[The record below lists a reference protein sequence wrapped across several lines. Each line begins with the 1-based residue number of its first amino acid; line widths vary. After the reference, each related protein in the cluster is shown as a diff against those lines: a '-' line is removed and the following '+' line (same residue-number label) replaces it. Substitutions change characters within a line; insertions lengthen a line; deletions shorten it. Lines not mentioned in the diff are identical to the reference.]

1 MVAITFMLRQVTELG
16 SFLRPSSLDGT
27 AESPE
32 EEWGWGGYDRATMID
47 LQLPSQLRG
56 LLVSVKSY
64 SKGRGSVFVSAV
76 LSDWCLTH
84 SALLLS
90 RRMILLLEG
99 AIRPDLYPRKD
110 IVLQQAS
117 LDGGHGRL
125 HTRLKYDFRTSDL
138 VVHLIEGKSK
148 IAGWMLCWLT
158 GLPVGLPV
166 LVGWLVARLHGGLVA
181 SWLINASVT

>member
-1 MVAITFMLRQVTELG
+1 
-16 SFLRPSSLDGT
+16 
-27 AESPE
+27 
-32 EEWGWGGYDRATMID
+32 MID

-76 LSDWCLTH
+76 SSDWCLMH

-90 RRMILLLEG
+90 RGMILLEG

-138 VVHLIEGKSK
+138 VVHLIEGQSK
-148 IAGWMLCWLT
+148 IAGWMLGWLI

-166 LVGWLVARLHGGLVA
+166 LVGWLPGCMWGWLLAGLLTPR
-181 SWLINASVT
+181 SLD